1 LKSAKVKN
9 IIERPHVKRGAKYLA
24 TPFRRVLAFIASAMM
39 LTVIQPPVSWSFLA
53 WVSLVPL
60 ILACSPKARPITLV
74 IIAYIV
80 SLCYWLGN
88 LYWVFPITFAGWAA
102 FCVYTAVLW
111 PIVALCLRY
120 CRIKKIPLFL
130 ASGVLFVG
138 AERLQGFFLG
148 GFFWRFLA
156 HSQYHNI
163 TIIQIA
169 DIFGAAG
176 VSFLIA
182 MVNGLLAELILDA
195 QCCVKQKTEDRRQKA
210 EGRISIRCPPSSV
223 LCSLTKIAI
232 VCSMIAAT
240 IFYGRWRINQSSKFI
255 TNGPLIASLQSNVPQ
270 SVKREALRAEAKVAE
285 KTSQTIFD
293 ELMQQSK
300 AAVGA
305 GAELIIWPETMV
317 QATLNPE
324 VLDVVEPEHPWKV
337 FDQALRDHSKNNAF
351 LLVGAFG
358 GKPDKTKTEL
368 AERYNSA
375 FLYKKD
381 GRQYEKRYDKIHLVL
396 FGEVLPFRKSFPL
409 LFNLLMKFN
418 PYGFDHSLEAGS
430 EYSIFEMTDS
440 RSQDYKFSVMICY
453 EATIPEI
460 ARRFALERPHV
471 KRGAKY
477 LAPPFRRGSQKRI
490 DWLVNISND
499 GWFVRFEKEKVSPS
513 TELPQHA
520 ATCVFRAVENRVS
533 IVRSVNTGISCLIDS
548 LGRIKNGFSAG
559 TLPHDA
565 MQRKGIAGWFADEM
579 PIDKRVTFFSKH
591 GQWLDFCCAV
601 CLGLFLIIQMIG
613 NRLNN
618 KWLKGS
624 RLNKLSITNRRLLTV
639 LLFTFPLA
647 FLAGC
652 EESLSLQ
659 TAINQPSAVSVDNL
673 MPEALEII
681 EAGLADADPQVRAN
695 AIEVVATTKQIM
707 LMPKVQHLLQDEV
720 VPVRFLA
727 ILAVADLEY
736 SLAKSDVQSVA
747 DGLKDE
753 DENVRI
759 AAAYAMTKFGH
770 SEYFTVFRNAIAS
783 EDQTVRANAALLLG
797 KSGNKDALRLLYWA
811 LQSKDS
817 SDKVRFNAVEAIAML
832 GDERILPK
840 VWAIAYSGYADD
852 RIMGIRALGAL
863 KTVKAKDVLVTK
875 LDDDILEVRLA
886 AAEQLG
892 KLRDS
897 IGEPE
902 VLEVFE
908 KNLTASLDKK
918 DLERVKK
925 LTALAIGQ
933 IGTET
938 LKKFLPQLLRDESKS
953 VRIATAKAV
962 FQCAIRQ

>member
-1 LKSAKVKN
+1 MRVKK
-9 IIERPHVKRGAKYLA
+9 IFVSLL
-24 TPFRRVLAFIASAMM
+24 PFITTAVM

-53 WVSLVPL
+53 WVSLVPF
-60 ILACSPKARPITLV
+60 ILACSPKARPIPLV

-182 MVNGLLAELILDA
+182 MVNGLIAELILDA
-195 QCCVKQKTEDRRQKA
+195 QSCITQKTEDRRQKT
-210 EGRISIRCPPSSV
+210 EDKISVRCPPSSV
-223 LCSLTKIAI
+223 LRSLTKIVI
-232 VCSMIAAT
+232 VCSMIAVT
-240 IFYGRWRINQSSKFI
+240 VVYGRWRINQSNKFV

-285 KTSQTIFD
+285 KTSQAIFD

-300 AAVGA
+300 AAAGA

-351 LLVGAFG
+351 VLVGAFG
-358 GKPDKTKTEL
+358 GTPDESKTEL
-368 AERYNSA
+368 VERYNSA
-375 FLYKKD
+375 FLYKKN

-430 EYSIFEMTDS
+430 EYSVFEMTDS

-460 ARRFALERPHV
+460 ARSFTLD
-471 KRGAKY
+471 KDG
-477 LAPPFRRGSQKRI
+477 QKRI

-499 GWFVRFEKEKVSPS
+499 GWFVIFEKEKVLPS

-559 TLPHDA
+559 TLPYDA
-565 MQRKGIAGWFADEM
+565 MQRKGIDGWFADEM

-601 CLGLFLIIQMIG
+601 CLGLLIIIQMIG

-624 RLNKLSITNRRLLTV
+624 WLNKLSITNRRLLTV

-659 TAINQPSAVSVDNL
+659 TAVNKPSAVSVDNL
-673 MPEALEII
+673 MPQALEII

-695 AIEVVATTKQIM
+695 AIEVVAATKQTT
-707 LMPKVQHLLQDEV
+707 LMPKVQRLLQDKV
-720 VPVRFLA
+720 VPVRFSA

-770 SEYFTVFRNAIAS
+770 SEYFTVFRDAIAS
-783 EDQTVRANAALLLG
+783 KDQTVRANAALLLG

-817 SDKVRFNAVEAIAML
+817 SDKVRFQAVEAIAVL
-832 GDERILPK
+832 GDERIFPK
-840 VWAIAYSGYADD
+840 LWAIVYSGYADD
-852 RIMGIRALGAL
+852 RIIGIRAMGAL
-863 KTVKAKDVLVTK
+863 ETAKAKDVLVTK

-892 KLRDS
+892 KHGDP

-902 VLEVFE
+902 VLDVFE
-908 KNLTASLDKK
+908 KNLTSRLDKK
-918 DLERVKK
+918 ELERVKV

-933 IGTET
+933 IGTEN
-938 LKKFLPQLLRDESKS
+938 LKRFLPQLLTDESKS
-953 VRIATAKAV
+953 VRIAAARAV